1 VESQNIHENIA
12 ELQLYTSKLH
22 HCVADIGAE
31 ITHTQTME
39 DESASILHSFSN
51 LITND
56 KDNLTNQLVQILASK
71 RVDHTTAQF
80 YLDMTNWNVQH
91 AVGAFYDNGCQLI
104 TNRNYEFQF
113 IRDVTIGEG
122 ESVQP
127 DTRFTKTWLV
137 RNAGQTPWP
146 TSNLCLKYVT
156 GDLLDAKTQHVR
168 VPPLHPGEEHE
179 ISVDMKSPSEPGHY
193 GGQWRMYYNGY
204 YFGEP
209 IWVILEVN
217 QSGMLG
223 VMQQMESSISSWTNN
238 NKHPQQQQPQEE
250 REYKNPF
257 QL

>member
-1 VESQNIHENIA
+1 M
-12 ELQLYTSKLH
+12 
-22 HCVADIGAE
+22 D
-31 ITHTQTME
+31 
-39 DESASILHSFSN
+39 DESNSILHSFSN

-56 KDNLTNQLVQILASK
+56 KENLTNQLVQILASK
-71 RVDHTTAQF
+71 RVDHKTARF
-80 YLDMTNWNVQH
+80 YLDMTNWNVQN

-113 IRDVTIGEG
+113 LRDVTIGEG

-127 DTRFTKTWLV
+127 DTQFTKTWLV
-137 RNAGQTPWP
+137 KNSGDLQWP
-146 TSNLCLKYVT
+146 AHSLSLKYVS
-156 GDLLDAKTQHVR
+156 GDLLDAKTTQVR
-168 VPPLHPGEEHE
+168 VPPLHPGQEHE
-179 ISVDMKSPSEPGHY
+179 ISVDMRSPVETGQY

-209 IWVILEVN
+209 IWVILEVH

-238 NKHPQQQQPQEE
+238 NKHPKPQNGEE
-250 REYKNPF
+250 FKNPF